1 MAKQICHKR
10 VNMISSLALIFLFS
24 LFVGELFHKVQLPK
38 IIGMLLVG
46 IVIGPYALN
55 LLTPAILNI
64 SAELRKIALII
75 ILIKAGL
82 TLDLSSLK
90 KASRPALLL
99 SFLPATFEV
108 IAITIFAPIIFNISR
123 LEAMLLG
130 AVLGAV
136 SPAVVIPK
144 MTELIEN
151 GYGKDKSIPEM
162 ILAGASLDDIF
173 VIVLFSS
180 FLSANQSG
188 NIDILSFI
196 SIPISIAS
204 GVALGLLTGL
214 IVSNVFKSYSMASE
228 TRTIVVLALAFA
240 LTALEELIKAY
251 LPLSSLLA
259 VVAMA
264 ATIKLKSS
272 KEITNE
278 IAKDHSRLWLGAQA
292 LLFTLI
298 GAAVDIRY
306 TLNAGY
312 SAILLLF
319 ISLLIRSI
327 GVLLALLFTPLNR
340 KERLFTIFAY
350 LPKATVQAAIGG
362 IPLAMGLSCGS
373 LVLSI
378 AVLSILITAPLG
390 AFLMDIS
397 YKKLLVKNTD

>member
-1 MAKQICHKR
+1 
-10 VNMISSLALIFLFS
+10 
-24 LFVGELFHKVQLPK
+24 
-38 IIGMLLVG
+38 
-46 IVIGPYALN
+46 
-55 LLTPAILNI
+55 
-64 SAELRKIALII
+64 
-75 ILIKAGL
+75 
-82 TLDLSSLK
+82 
-90 KASRPALLL
+90 
-99 SFLPATFEV
+99 
-108 IAITIFAPIIFNISR
+108 
-123 LEAMLLG
+123 
-130 AVLGAV
+130 
-136 SPAVVIPK
+136 
-144 MTELIEN
+144 
-151 GYGKDKSIPEM
+151 
-162 ILAGASLDDIF
+162 
-173 VIVLFSS
+173 
-180 FLSANQSG
+180 
-188 NIDILSFI
+188 
-196 SIPISIAS
+196 
-204 GVALGLLTGL
+204 
-214 IVSNVFKSYSMASE
+214 MASE

-240 LTALEELIKAY
+240 LTTLEELIKAY

-350 LPKATVQAAIGG
+350 IPKATVQAAIGG

-397 YKKLLVKNTD
+397 YKKLLVKNTN

>member
-10 VNMISSLALIFLFS
+10 VNMISSLALIFLLS
-24 LFVGELFHKVQLPK
+24 ILVGELFHKVHLPK

-55 LLTPAILNI
+55 LLSPAILNI

-82 TLDLSSLK
+82 TLELSSLK

-123 LEAMLLG
+123 LEAALLG

-188 NIDILSFI
+188 AIDLLSFA
-196 SIPISIAS
+196 SIPISIIS
-204 GVALGLLTGL
+204 GVALGILTGL
-214 IVSNVFKSYSMASE
+214 IVSNVFKRYRMASE
-228 TRTIVVLALAFA
+228 ARTIVVLALAFA

-397 YKKLLVKNTD
+397 YKKLLVKNTN

>member
-55 LLTPAILNI
+55 LLSPAILNI

-82 TLDLSSLK
+82 TLELSSLK

>member
-55 LLTPAILNI
+55 LLSPAILNI

-82 TLDLSSLK
+82 TLELSSLK
-90 KASRPALLL
+90 KASRPAILL

>member
-10 VNMISSLALIFLFS
+10 VNMISSLALIFLLS
-24 LFVGELFHKVQLPK
+24 LLVGELFHKVQLPK

-46 IVIGPYALN
+46 IIIGPYALN
-55 LLTPAILNI
+55 LLSPAILNI

-82 TLDLSSLK
+82 TLELSSLK
-90 KASRPALLL
+90 KASRPAILL

-123 LEAMLLG
+123 LEAALLG

-136 SPAVVIPK
+136 SPAVVVPK

-188 NIDILSFI
+188 AIDLLSFA

-204 GVALGLLTGL
+204 GVTLGTLTGL
-214 IVSNVFKSYSMASE
+214 IVSRVFKSFQMASE

-259 VVAMA
+259 VVAMT

-272 KEITNE
+272 KEVTNE

-292 LLFTLI
+292 ILFTLI

-327 GVLLALLFTPLNR
+327 GVLLALLFTPLNK

-350 LPKATVQAAIGG
+350 IPKATVQAAIGG

-397 YKKLLVKNTD
+397 YKKLLVKNTN

>member
-10 VNMISSLALIFLFS
+10 VNMISSLALIFLLS
-24 LFVGELFHKVQLPK
+24 LLVGELFHKVQLPK

-46 IVIGPYALN
+46 IIIGPYALN
-55 LLTPAILNI
+55 LLSPAILNI

-82 TLDLSSLK
+82 TLELSSLK
-90 KASRPALLL
+90 KASRPAILL

-123 LEAMLLG
+123 LEAALLG

-136 SPAVVIPK
+136 SPAVVVPK

-188 NIDILSFI
+188 AIDLLSFA

-204 GVALGLLTGL
+204 GVTLGTLTGL

-228 TRTIVVLALAFA
+228 ARTIVVLALAFA

-259 VVAMA
+259 VVAMT

-272 KEITNE
+272 KEVTNE

-292 LLFTLI
+292 ILFTLI

-327 GVLLALLFTPLNR
+327 GVLLALLFTPLNK

-350 LPKATVQAAIGG
+350 IPKATVQAAIGG

-397 YKKLLVKNTD
+397 YKKLLVKNTN

>member
-10 VNMISSLALIFLFS
+10 ANMISSLALIFLLS
-24 LFVGELFHKVQLPK
+24 LLVGELFHKVQLPK

-46 IVIGPYALN
+46 IIIGPYALN
-55 LLTPAILNI
+55 LLSPAILNI

-82 TLDLSSLK
+82 TLELSSLK
-90 KASRPALLL
+90 KASRPAILL

-123 LEAMLLG
+123 LEAALLG

-136 SPAVVIPK
+136 SPAVVVPK

-188 NIDILSFI
+188 AIDLLSFA
-196 SIPISIAS
+196 SIPISIIS
-204 GVALGLLTGL
+204 GVALGILTGL
-214 IVSNVFKSYSMASE
+214 IVSKIFKSYSMASE

-272 KEITNE
+272 KEVTNE

-292 LLFTLI
+292 ILFTLI

-350 LPKATVQAAIGG
+350 IPKATVQAAIGG

-397 YKKLLVKNTD
+397 YKKLLVKNTN

>member
-10 VNMISSLALIFLFS
+10 VNMISSLALIFLLS

-46 IVIGPYALN
+46 IIIGPYALN
-55 LLTPAILNI
+55 LLSPAILNI

-144 MTELIEN
+144 MTELIEKE
-151 GYGKDKSIPEM
+151 YGKDKSIPEM

-188 NIDILSFI
+188 NIDILSFL

-204 GVALGLLTGL
+204 GVALGILTGL
-214 IVSNVFKSYSMASE
+214 IVSKIFKSYSMASE

-240 LTALEELIKAY
+240 LR
-251 LPLSSLLA
+251 
-259 VVAMA
+259 
-264 ATIKLKSS
+264 
-272 KEITNE
+272 N
-278 IAKDHSRLWLGAQA
+278 
-292 LLFTLI
+292 
-298 GAAVDIRY
+298 
-306 TLNAGY
+306 
-312 SAILLLF
+312 
-319 ISLLIRSI
+319 
-327 GVLLALLFTPLNR
+327 
-340 KERLFTIFAY
+340 
-350 LPKATVQAAIGG
+350 
-362 IPLAMGLSCGS
+362 
-373 LVLSI
+373 
-378 AVLSILITAPLG
+378 
-390 AFLMDIS
+390 
-397 YKKLLVKNTD
+397 

>member
-10 VNMISSLALIFLFS
+10 VNMISSLALIFLLS
-24 LFVGELFHKVQLPK
+24 LLVGELFHKVQLPK

-55 LLTPAILNI
+55 LLSPAILNI

-123 LEAMLLG
+123 LEAALLG

-188 NIDILSFI
+188 AIDLLSFA
-196 SIPISIAS
+196 SIPISIIS
-204 GVALGLLTGL
+204 GVALGILTGL
-214 IVSNVFKSYSMASE
+214 IVSKIFKSYSMASE

-397 YKKLLVKNTD
+397 YKKLLVKNTN

>member
-10 VNMISSLALIFLFS
+10 VNMISSLALIFLLS
-24 LFVGELFHKVQLPK
+24 LLVGELFHKVQLPK

-55 LLTPAILNI
+55 LLSPAILNI

-82 TLDLSSLK
+82 TLELSSLK

-188 NIDILSFI
+188 AIDLLSFT
-196 SIPISIAS
+196 SIPISIIS
-204 GVALGLLTGL
+204 GVTLGLLTGL
-214 IVSNVFKSYSMASE
+214 IVSNVFKSYRMASE
-228 TRTIVVLALAFA
+228 ARTIVVLALAFA
-240 LTALEELIKAY
+240 LTALEELIKAF

-264 ATIKLKSS
+264 ATIKLKSN
-272 KEITNE
+272 KEVTNE
-278 IAKDHSRLWLGAQA
+278 IAKDHSRLWLGAQS

-327 GVLLALLFTPLNR
+327 GVLLALLFTPLNK

-397 YKKLLVKNTD
+397 YKKLLVKNTN

>member
-46 IVIGPYALN
+46 IIIGPYALN
-55 LLTPAILNI
+55 LLSPAILNI

-82 TLDLSSLK
+82 TLELSSLK

-123 LEAMLLG
+123 LEAALLG

-188 NIDILSFI
+188 AIDLLSFA
-196 SIPISIAS
+196 SIPISIIS
-204 GVALGLLTGL
+204 GVALGILTGL
-214 IVSNVFKSYSMASE
+214 IVSKIFKSYSMASE
-228 TRTIVVLALAFA
+228 ARTIVVLALAFA
-240 LTALEELIKAY
+240 LE
-251 LPLSSLLA
+251 P
-259 VVAMA
+259 
-264 ATIKLKSS
+264 
-272 KEITNE
+272 
-278 IAKDHSRLWLGAQA
+278 H
-292 LLFTLI
+292 
-298 GAAVDIRY
+298 
-306 TLNAGY
+306 
-312 SAILLLF
+312 
-319 ISLLIRSI
+319 IS
-327 GVLLALLFTPLNR
+327 
-340 KERLFTIFAY
+340 
-350 LPKATVQAAIGG
+350 
-362 IPLAMGLSCGS
+362 
-373 LVLSI
+373 
-378 AVLSILITAPLG
+378 
-390 AFLMDIS
+390 
-397 YKKLLVKNTD
+397 

>member
-10 VNMISSLALIFLFS
+10 VNMISSLALIFLLS
-24 LFVGELFHKVQLPK
+24 LLVGELFHKVQLPK

-46 IVIGPYALN
+46 IIIGPYALN
-55 LLTPAILNI
+55 LLSPAILNI

-82 TLDLSSLK
+82 TLELSSLK
-90 KASRPALLL
+90 KASRPAILL

-123 LEAMLLG
+123 LEAALLG

-136 SPAVVIPK
+136 SPAVVVPK

-188 NIDILSFI
+188 AIDLLSFA

-204 GVALGLLTGL
+204 GVTLGTLTGL
-214 IVSNVFKSYSMASE
+214 IVSNVFKSYRMASE

-272 KEITNE
+272 KEVTNE

-292 LLFTLI
+292 ILFTLI

-327 GVLLALLFTPLNR
+327 GVLLALLFTPLNK

-350 LPKATVQAAIGG
+350 IPKATVQAAIGG

-397 YKKLLVKNTD
+397 YKKLLVKNTN

>member
-1 MAKQICHKR
+1 
-10 VNMISSLALIFLFS
+10 MISSLALIFLLS
-24 LFVGELFHKVQLPK
+24 LLVGEVFHKVQLPK

-55 LLTPAILNI
+55 LLSPAILNI

-82 TLDLSSLK
+82 TLELSSLK

-123 LEAMLLG
+123 LEAALLG

-136 SPAVVIPK
+136 SPAVVVPK

-151 GYGKDKSIPEM
+151 GYGKNKSIPEM

-188 NIDILSFI
+188 AIDFLSFA
-196 SIPISIAS
+196 SIPISIIS
-204 GVALGLLTGL
+204 GVTLGLLTGL
-214 IVSNVFKSYSMASE
+214 IVSNVFKSYRMASE
-228 TRTIVVLALAFA
+228 TRTIVVLALAFV
-240 LTALEELIKAY
+240 LTAFEELIKAY

-272 KEITNE
+272 KKVTDE

-327 GVLLALLFTPLNR
+327 GVLLSLLFTPLNR

-397 YKKLLVKNTD
+397 YKKLLVKNTN

>member
-10 VNMISSLALIFLFS
+10 VNMISSLALIFLLS
-24 LFVGELFHKVQLPK
+24 LLVGELFHKVQLPK

-55 LLTPAILNI
+55 LLSPAILNI

-123 LEAMLLG
+123 LEAALLG

-188 NIDILSFI
+188 AIDLLSFA
-196 SIPISIAS
+196 SIPISIIS
-204 GVALGLLTGL
+204 GVALGILTGL
-214 IVSNVFKSYSMASE
+214 IVSKIFKSYSMASE
-228 TRTIVVLALAFA
+228 ARTIVVLALAFA

-327 GVLLALLFTPLNR
+327 GVLLALLFTTLNK

-397 YKKLLVKNTD
+397 YKKLLVKNTN

>member
-10 VNMISSLALIFLFS
+10 VNMISSLALIFLLS
-24 LFVGELFHKVQLPK
+24 LLVGELFHKVQLPK

-55 LLTPAILNI
+55 LLSPAILNI

-82 TLDLSSLK
+82 TLELSSLK

-123 LEAMLLG
+123 LEAALLG

-136 SPAVVIPK
+136 SPAVVITK

-188 NIDILSFI
+188 AIDLLSFA
-196 SIPISIAS
+196 SIPISIIS
-204 GVALGLLTGL
+204 GVTLGILTGL
-214 IVSNVFKSYSMASE
+214 IVSKIFKSYSMASE

-327 GVLLALLFTPLNR
+327 GVLLALLFTPLNK

-397 YKKLLVKNTD
+397 YKKLLVKNTN

>member
-10 VNMISSLALIFLFS
+10 VNMISSLALIFLLS
-24 LFVGELFHKVQLPK
+24 LLVGEVFNKLHLPK

-46 IVIGPYALN
+46 IAIGPYALN
-55 LLTPAILNI
+55 LLSPAILNI

-123 LEAMLLG
+123 LEAALLG

-188 NIDILSFI
+188 AIDLLSFA
-196 SIPISIAS
+196 SIPISIIS
-204 GVALGLLTGL
+204 GVTLGILTGL
-214 IVSNVFKSYSMASE
+214 IVSKIFKSYSMASE
-228 TRTIVVLALAFA
+228 ARTIVVLALAFA

-264 ATIKLKSS
+264 ATIKLKSN
-272 KEITNE
+272 KEVTNE

-327 GVLLALLFTPLNR
+327 GVLLALLFTPLNK

-350 LPKATVQAAIGG
+350 IPKATVQAAIGG

-397 YKKLLVKNTD
+397 YKKLLVKNTN

>member
-10 VNMISSLALIFLFS
+10 VNMISSLALIFLLS
-24 LFVGELFHKVQLPK
+24 LLVGELFHKVQLPK

-55 LLTPAILNI
+55 LLSPAILNI

-82 TLDLSSLK
+82 TLELSSLK

-123 LEAMLLG
+123 LEAALLG
-130 AVLGAV
+130 SVLGAV

-151 GYGKDKSIPEM
+151 GYGKDKSLPEM

-188 NIDILSFI
+188 AIDLLSFA
-196 SIPISIAS
+196 SIPISIIS

-214 IVSNVFKSYSMASE
+214 IVSKIFKSYSMASE

-240 LTALEELIKAY
+240 LTALEELIKAF

-264 ATIKLKSS
+264 ATIKIKSS
-272 KEITNE
+272 KKVTDE

-292 LLFTLI
+292 ILFTLI

-397 YKKLLVKNTD
+397 YKKLLVKNTN

>member
-10 VNMISSLALIFLFS
+10 VNMISSLALIFLLS
-24 LFVGELFHKVQLPK
+24 LLVGELFHKVQLPK

-46 IVIGPYALN
+46 IIIGPYALN
-55 LLTPAILNI
+55 LLSPAILNI

-82 TLDLSSLK
+82 TLELSSLK
-90 KASRPALLL
+90 KASRPAILL

-123 LEAMLLG
+123 LEAALLG

-136 SPAVVIPK
+136 SPAVVVPK

-162 ILAGASLDDIF
+162 ILAGSSLDDIF

-188 NIDILSFI
+188 AIDLLSFA

-204 GVALGLLTGL
+204 GVTLGTLTGL

-228 TRTIVVLALAFA
+228 ARTIVVLALAFA

-259 VVAMA
+259 VVAMT

-272 KEITNE
+272 KEVTNE

-292 LLFTLI
+292 ILFTLI

-397 YKKLLVKNTD
+397 YKKLLAKNTN

>member
-10 VNMISSLALIFLFS
+10 VNMISSLALIFLLS
-24 LFVGELFHKVQLPK
+24 LLVGELFHKVQLPK

-55 LLTPAILNI
+55 LLSPAILNI

-123 LEAMLLG
+123 LEAALLG

-188 NIDILSFI
+188 AIDLLSFA
-196 SIPISIAS
+196 SIPISIIS
-204 GVALGLLTGL
+204 GVALGILTGL
-214 IVSNVFKSYSMASE
+214 IVSKIFKNYSMASE

-240 LTALEELIKAY
+240 LTAFEELIKAY

-278 IAKDHSRLWLGAQA
+278 IAKDHGRLWLGAQA

-397 YKKLLVKNTD
+397 YKKLLVKNTN

>member
-10 VNMISSLALIFLFS
+10 VNMISSLALIFLLS
-24 LFVGELFHKVQLPK
+24 LLVGELFHKVQLPK

-55 LLTPAILNI
+55 LLSPAILNI

-123 LEAMLLG
+123 LEAALLG

-188 NIDILSFI
+188 AIDLLSFA
-196 SIPISIAS
+196 SIPISIIS
-204 GVALGLLTGL
+204 GVALGILTGL
-214 IVSNVFKSYSMASE
+214 IVSKIFKSYSMASE

-292 LLFTLI
+292 ILFTLI

-327 GVLLALLFTPLNR
+327 GVLLALLFTPLNK

-350 LPKATVQAAIGG
+350 IPKATVQAAIGG

-397 YKKLLVKNTD
+397 YKKLLVKNTN

>member
-10 VNMISSLALIFLFS
+10 VNMISSLALIFLLS

-46 IVIGPYALN
+46 IIIGPYALN
-55 LLTPAILNI
+55 LLSPAILNI
-64 SAELRKIALII
+64 SAEIRKIALII

-82 TLDLSSLK
+82 TLELSSLK

-123 LEAMLLG
+123 LEAALLG

-188 NIDILSFI
+188 AIDLLSFA
-196 SIPISIAS
+196 SIPISIIS
-204 GVALGLLTGL
+204 GVALGILTGL
-214 IVSNVFKSYSMASE
+214 IVSKIFKSYSMASE
-228 TRTIVVLALAFA
+228 ARTIVVLALAFA

-327 GVLLALLFTPLNR
+327 GVLLALLFTPLNK

-350 LPKATVQAAIGG
+350 IPKATVQAAIGG

-397 YKKLLVKNTD
+397 YKKLLVKNTN

>member
-46 IVIGPYALN
+46 IIIGPYALN
-55 LLTPAILNI
+55 LLSPAILNI

-82 TLDLSSLK
+82 TLELSSLK
-90 KASRPALLL
+90 KASRPAILL

-123 LEAMLLG
+123 LEAALLG

-136 SPAVVIPK
+136 SPAVVVPK

-162 ILAGASLDDIF
+162 ILAGSSLDDIF

-188 NIDILSFI
+188 AIDLLSFA

-204 GVALGLLTGL
+204 GVTLGTLTGL

-228 TRTIVVLALAFA
+228 ARTIVVLALAFA

-259 VVAMA
+259 VVAMT

-272 KEITNE
+272 KEVTNE

-292 LLFTLI
+292 ILFTLI

-362 IPLAMGLSCGS
+362 IPLEVGLSCGS

-397 YKKLLVKNTD
+397 YKKLLVKNTN

>member
-10 VNMISSLALIFLFS
+10 VNMISSLALIFLLS
-24 LFVGELFHKVQLPK
+24 LLVGELFHKVQLPK

-55 LLTPAILNI
+55 LLSPAILNI

-123 LEAMLLG
+123 LEAALLG

-188 NIDILSFI
+188 AIDLLSFA
-196 SIPISIAS
+196 SIPISIIS
-204 GVALGLLTGL
+204 GVALGILTGL
-214 IVSNVFKSYSMASE
+214 IVSKIFKSYSMASE

-264 ATIKLKSS
+264 ATIKLKSN
-272 KEITNE
+272 KEVTNE

-292 LLFTLI
+292 ILFTLI

-397 YKKLLVKNTD
+397 YKKLLVKNTN

>member
-10 VNMISSLALIFLFS
+10 VNMISSLALIFLLS
-24 LFVGELFHKVQLPK
+24 LLVGELFHKVQLPK

-46 IVIGPYALN
+46 IIIGPYALN
-55 LLTPAILNI
+55 LLSPAILNI

-123 LEAMLLG
+123 LEAALLG

-188 NIDILSFI
+188 AIDLLSFA
-196 SIPISIAS
+196 SIPISIIS
-204 GVALGLLTGL
+204 GVALGILTGL
-214 IVSNVFKSYSMASE
+214 IVSKIFKSYRIASE

-340 KERLFTIFAY
+340 KERLFTIYAY

-397 YKKLLVKNTD
+397 YKKLLVKNTN

>member
-10 VNMISSLALIFLFS
+10 VNMISSLALFFLLS
-24 LFVGELFHKVQLPK
+24 LLVGELFHKVQLPK

-46 IVIGPYALN
+46 IIIGPYALN
-55 LLTPAILNI
+55 LLSPAILNI

-82 TLDLSSLK
+82 TLELSSLK

-123 LEAMLLG
+123 LEAALLG

-188 NIDILSFI
+188 AIDLLSFA
-196 SIPISIAS
+196 SIPISIIS
-204 GVALGLLTGL
+204 GVALGILTGL
-214 IVSNVFKSYSMASE
+214 IVSKIFKSYSMASE
-228 TRTIVVLALAFA
+228 TRTIVVFALAFA

-327 GVLLALLFTPLNR
+327 GVLLALLFTLLNK

-397 YKKLLVKNTD
+397 YKKLLVKNTN

>member
-10 VNMISSLALIFLFS
+10 VNMISSLALIFLLS
-24 LFVGELFHKVQLPK
+24 LLLGELFHKVQLPK

-55 LLTPAILNI
+55 LLSPAILNI

-188 NIDILSFI
+188 AIDLLSFA
-196 SIPISIAS
+196 SIPISIIS
-204 GVALGLLTGL
+204 GVTLGILTGL
-214 IVSNVFKSYSMASE
+214 IVSNVFKSYRMASE

-240 LTALEELIKAY
+240 LTAFEELIKAY

-264 ATIKLKSS
+264 ATIKLKSN
-272 KEITNE
+272 KEVTNE

-292 LLFTLI
+292 ILFTLI

-327 GVLLALLFTPLNR
+327 GVLLALLFTPLNK

-397 YKKLLVKNTD
+397 YKKLLVKNTN

>member
-46 IVIGPYALN
+46 IIIGPYALN
-55 LLTPAILNI
+55 LLSPAILNI

-82 TLDLSSLK
+82 TLELSSLK
-90 KASRPALLL
+90 KASRPAILL

-123 LEAMLLG
+123 LEAALLG

-136 SPAVVIPK
+136 SPAVVVPK

-188 NIDILSFI
+188 AIDLLSFA

-204 GVALGLLTGL
+204 GVTLGTLTGL

-228 TRTIVVLALAFA
+228 ARTIVVLALAFA

-259 VVAMA
+259 VVAMT

-272 KEITNE
+272 KEVTNE

-292 LLFTLI
+292 ILFTLI

-327 GVLLALLFTPLNR
+327 GVLLALLFTPLNK

-362 IPLAMGLSCGS
+362 IPLEVGLSCGS

-397 YKKLLVKNTD
+397 YKKLLVKNTN

>member
-10 VNMISSLALIFLFS
+10 VNMISSLALIFLLS
-24 LFVGELFHKVQLPK
+24 LLVGELFHKVQLPK

-46 IVIGPYALN
+46 IIIGPYALN
-55 LLTPAILNI
+55 LLSPAILNI

-82 TLDLSSLK
+82 TLELSSLK

-123 LEAMLLG
+123 LEAALLG

-136 SPAVVIPK
+136 SPAVVVPK

-188 NIDILSFI
+188 AIDLLSFA

-204 GVALGLLTGL
+204 GVTLGTLTGL

-350 LPKATVQAAIGG
+350 IPKATVQAAIGG

-397 YKKLLVKNTD
+397 YKKLLVKNTN

>member
-10 VNMISSLALIFLFS
+10 VNMISSLALIFLLS
-24 LFVGELFHKVQLPK
+24 LLVGELFHKVQLPK

-46 IVIGPYALN
+46 IIIGPYALN
-55 LLTPAILNI
+55 LLSPAILNI

-82 TLDLSSLK
+82 TLELSSLK
-90 KASRPALLL
+90 KASRPAILL

-123 LEAMLLG
+123 LEAALLG

-136 SPAVVIPK
+136 SPAVVVPK
-144 MTELIEN
+144 MTELIEK

-188 NIDILSFI
+188 AIDLLSFA

-204 GVALGLLTGL
+204 GVTLGTLTGL

-228 TRTIVVLALAFA
+228 ARTIVVLALAFA

-327 GVLLALLFTPLNR
+327 GVLLALLFTPLNK

-397 YKKLLVKNTD
+397 YKKLLVKNTN

>member
-1 MAKQICHKR
+1 M
-10 VNMISSLALIFLFS
+10 
-24 LFVGELFHKVQLPK
+24 
-38 IIGMLLVG
+38 
-46 IVIGPYALN
+46 
-55 LLTPAILNI
+55 
-64 SAELRKIALII
+64 II

-123 LEAMLLG
+123 LEAALLG

-144 MTELIEN
+144 MTELIEK

-188 NIDILSFI
+188 AIDLLSFA
-196 SIPISIAS
+196 SIPISIIS
-204 GVALGLLTGL
+204 GVTLGILTGL
-214 IVSNVFKSYSMASE
+214 IVSKIFKSYSMASE

-259 VVAMA
+259 VVAMT

-272 KEITNE
+272 KEVTNE

-350 LPKATVQAAIGG
+350 IPKATVQAAIGG

-397 YKKLLVKNTD
+397 YKKLLVKNTN

>member
-10 VNMISSLALIFLFS
+10 VNMISSLALIFLLS
-24 LFVGELFHKVQLPK
+24 LLVGEVFNKLHLPK

-46 IVIGPYALN
+46 IIIGPYALN
-55 LLTPAILNI
+55 LLSPAILNI

-123 LEAMLLG
+123 LEAALLG

-188 NIDILSFI
+188 AIDLLSFA
-196 SIPISIAS
+196 SIPISIIS
-204 GVALGLLTGL
+204 GVTLGILTGL
-214 IVSNVFKSYSMASE
+214 IVSKIFKSYSMASE
-228 TRTIVVLALAFA
+228 ARTIVVLALAFA

-327 GVLLALLFTPLNR
+327 GVLLALLFTPLNK

-362 IPLAMGLSCGS
+362 IPLTMGLSCGS

-397 YKKLLVKNTD
+397 YKKLLVKNTN

>member
-10 VNMISSLALIFLFS
+10 VNMISSLALIFLLS
-24 LFVGELFHKVQLPK
+24 LLVGELFHKVQLPK

-46 IVIGPYALN
+46 IIIGPYALN
-55 LLTPAILNI
+55 LLSPAILNI

-123 LEAMLLG
+123 LEAALLG

-151 GYGKDKSIPEM
+151 GYGKNKSIPEM

-188 NIDILSFI
+188 AIDFLSFA
-196 SIPISIAS
+196 SIPISIIS
-204 GVALGLLTGL
+204 GVTLGLLTGL
-214 IVSNVFKSYSMASE
+214 IVSNVFKSYRMASE
-228 TRTIVVLALAFA
+228 ARTIVVLALAFA

-272 KEITNE
+272 KKVTDE

-350 LPKATVQAAIGG
+350 IPKATVQAAIGG

-397 YKKLLVKNTD
+397 YKKLLVKNTN